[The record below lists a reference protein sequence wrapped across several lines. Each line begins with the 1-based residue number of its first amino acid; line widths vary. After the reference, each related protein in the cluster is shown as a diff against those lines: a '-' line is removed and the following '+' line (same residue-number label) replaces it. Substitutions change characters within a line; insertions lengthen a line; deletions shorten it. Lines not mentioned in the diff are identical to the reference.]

1 MAVSILARV
10 SNFVTLP
17 SLDMAATLTVE
28 EGSTE
33 VATPGIS
40 KDSVPS
46 SPRDSADSPSLNMRC
61 LEVSWT
67 SFVGGYWC
75 DRIFRNRK
83 IDGEGAS
90 DAFCANN

>member
-17 SLDMAATLTVE
+17 SLDMAVTLTDE

-46 SPRDSADSPSLNMRC
+46 SPRD
-61 LEVSWT
+61 
-67 SFVGGYWC
+67 
-75 DRIFRNRK
+75 
-83 IDGEGAS
+83 
-90 DAFCANN
+90 